1 MRRASSEARCPF
13 LPAAASAT
21 SCCRRGVPKLPSHCT
36 IARATLCRPS
46 TAFCRALDAE
56 EEYNEI
62 DEMATGLISRR
73 KGEAL
78 PPRDTQVGR
87 VVTSMVC
94 VCCGVE
100 GGPLQCSFSAAGNDW
115 KSSKHINKLIS

>member
-1 MRRASSEARCPF
+1 MRRASSEAP
-13 LPAAASAT
+13 LPSSACGRL
-21 SCCRRGVPKLPSHCT
+21 CCFDLPPKRPQLPSHT
-36 IARATLCRPS
+36 GLATLCRPS

-100 GGPLQCSFSAAGNDW
+100 GGPLQCSFSAAGNGW